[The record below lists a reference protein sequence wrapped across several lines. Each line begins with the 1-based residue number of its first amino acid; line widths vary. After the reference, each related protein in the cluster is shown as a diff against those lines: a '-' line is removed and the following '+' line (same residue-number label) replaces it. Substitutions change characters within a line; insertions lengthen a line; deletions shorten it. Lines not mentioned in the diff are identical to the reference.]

1 MTYYRF
7 NYNKLRGRIRETG
20 LTQEEVAKQINV
32 NPTTLSLKLNNASE
46 FTQSEIRSICD
57 LLDISGRD
65 LSDYFFYPSGLEN

>member
-65 LSDYFFYPSGLEN
+65 LSDYFFTCLV

>member
-32 NPTTLSLKLNNASE
+32 NPATLSLKLNNASE
-46 FTQSEIRSICD
+46 FTQSEIRSICE
-57 LLDISGRD
+57 LLNISGHD
-65 LSDYFFYPSGLEN
+65 LSDYFFTCQV

>member
-32 NPTTLSLKLNNASE
+32 NPATLSLKLNNASE

-65 LSDYFFYPSGLEN
+65 LSDYFFTCLV

>member
-7 NYNKLRGRIRETG
+7 NYNKLRGRIRENG

-32 NPTTLSLKLNNASE
+32 NPATLSLKLNNASE

-65 LSDYFFYPSGLEN
+65 LSDYFFTCLV

>member
-7 NYNKLRGRIRETG
+7 NYNKLRGRIREVG

-32 NPTTLSLKLNNASE
+32 NPATLSLKLNNASE

-65 LSDYFFYPSGLEN
+65 LSDYFFTCLV